1 MTLAAESMA
10 EKAVVE
16 KVGEKPMERTMERA
30 MDKAGEKPLEKRKA
44 LGRGLESLLPGPRVV
59 AGAASPAG
67 SRTGEDPSAAPRAG
81 SASIGSGPG
90 DGNAEPGT
98 VAEIQA
104 AAAPRGSS
112 VLQLQLDQI
121 EPNPYQTRSQVD
133 GEYLAQLAK
142 SIEANGVLQPVSVRP
157 GKEEGKYILIAGEC
171 RWKASRLAKQET
183 IPAIVKIVSDQQAME
198 LTIIE
203 NLQRADLNCLDQARA
218 FERLSHDFQLTQVE
232 ISLRTGVERST
243 VANYM
248 RMLKLP
254 PLVLQYLRDGQLVFG
269 QAKILM
275 GLDNPDL
282 INRVAERAARFDT
295 SVRDLESIVFN
306 LNVPVQGGRKPGDK
320 RYVDPNV
327 RLAERTLEE
336 SLGVRV
342 KIKDKSGRGSIL
354 IEYKSLEDFDRVVEM
369 LKAR

>member
-1 MTLAAESMA
+1 
-10 EKAVVE
+10 
-16 KVGEKPMERTMERA
+16 
-30 MDKAGEKPLEKRKA
+30 
-44 LGRGLESLLPGPRVV
+44 
-59 AGAASPAG
+59 
-67 SRTGEDPSAAPRAG
+67 
-81 SASIGSGPG
+81 
-90 DGNAEPGT
+90 
-98 VAEIQA
+98 
-104 AAAPRGSS
+104 
-112 VLQLQLDQI
+112 
-121 EPNPYQTRSQVD
+121 
-133 GEYLAQLAK
+133 
-142 SIEANGVLQPVSVRP
+142 VLQPVSVRP

-183 IPAIVKIVSDQQAME
+183 ITAIGRVVSDQQAME

-218 FERLSHDFQLTQVE
+218 FERLSQDFQLTQVE

-369 LKAR
+369 LKGGK